1 MVSSMLEYPMKTLA
15 NKVDLIGTP
24 LPSSRGR
31 LLEAQLHPAEFSSV
45 EHLGKRLGIEATTLL
60 DLIGIPERTRSRRR
74 HDGVLKPDEA
84 DRLRRIAR
92 VFGEAVR
99 VFGSEEKAALWLKT
113 PSPLFEHRG
122 PIGCLDSDGGAH
134 AVSEEL
140 IRIDFGD
147 FA

>member
-1 MVSSMLEYPMKTLA
+1 MKTLT
-15 NKVDLIGTP
+15 NTIERIETNSPG
-24 LPSSRGR
+24 
-31 LLEAQLHPAEFSSV
+31 QLHFSAV
-45 EHLGKRLGIEATTLL
+45 EQLGKRLGIDATDIL
-60 DLIGIPERTRSRRR
+60 DLVGIPGRTRSRRR
-74 HDGVLKPDEA
+74 HDGFFKPDEA
-84 DRLRRIAR
+84 DRLLRVAR

-122 PIGCLDSDGGAH
+122 PIACLDSDAGAN
-134 AVSEEL
+134 AVTEEL